1 MPVKLEMSDS
11 WSSFLSS
18 ELPESSSIGFDL
30 SPKKLEHPKDEY
42 NVRFNNYRIL
52 NRIIFKKINNIL
64 LLIILLIF
72 ILKKTT

>member
-1 MPVKLEMSDS
+1 MPVKLEMSES

-42 NVRFNNYRIL
+42 NVRINNY
-52 NRIIFKKINNIL
+52 
-64 LLIILLIF
+64 
-72 ILKKTT
+72 

>member
-30 SPKKLEHPKDEY
+30 SPKKWSTPKMNIMIE
-42 NVRFNNYRIL
+42 L
-52 NRIIFKKINNIL
+52 FKPY
-64 LLIILLIF
+64 F
-72 ILKKTT
+72 